1 MPTVTVAEAFSFRV
15 KEQEDGTPWIALEP
29 AGSGLPGIKGV
40 VGLQLIPGTSFE
52 RAEEIAR
59 LLDEAVK
66 EVSYTSW
73 D

>member
-1 MPTVTVAEAFSFRV
+1 MPSITVAEEFSFRV
-15 KEQEDGTPWIALEP
+15 KEQEDGSPWIALEP
-29 AGSGLPGIKGV
+29 NGSGLPGIKGV
-40 VGLQLIPGTSFE
+40 VGLRLVPGVSFE
-52 RAEEIAR
+52 RAQEIAR